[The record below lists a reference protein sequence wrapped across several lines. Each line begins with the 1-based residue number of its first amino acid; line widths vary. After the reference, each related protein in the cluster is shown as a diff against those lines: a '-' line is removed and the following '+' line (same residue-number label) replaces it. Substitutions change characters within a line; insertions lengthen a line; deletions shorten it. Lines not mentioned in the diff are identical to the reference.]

1 MRVFF
6 SLVAVIVVLTLI
18 ALGQRRD
25 NPQLAQVVGA
35 FAALFTVLLAA
46 AFFGLY

>member
-6 SLVAVIVVLTLI
+6 SLVGVIVVLTLL
-18 ALGQRRD
+18 ALGQRNRNKD
-25 NPQLAQVVGA
+25 LAQVLGA
-35 FAALFTVLLAA
+35 FAALFTILLIA